1 MEDYDT
7 GKQDFDDNKVCLEN
21 VSNGNYSLVEFH
33 FYNTFYLM
41 VIFIIIR
48 LNSVNFRLFNPR
60 GSMENSEDSFS

>member
-41 VIFIIIR
+41 VIFIII
-48 LNSVNFRLFNPR
+48 SVKIFFRFALR
-60 GSMENSEDSFS
+60 V